1 MHSHDIETLVR
12 EKEPNICQIS
22 VWKDGREI
30 YSGEWNGYRKK
41 DCTHIIFLKSLI
53 YLNNTHLERI
63 A

>member
-41 DCTHIIFLKSLI
+41 DCTHIILRPQYDLCQIFTSFL
-53 YLNNTHLERI
+53 
-63 A
+63 